1 MKQLKTKTH
10 GRTTTVNKRLN
21 NSLEKLPQS
30 KIQEVLDF
38 VDFLL
43 SRAQTPR
50 KIQKLGDRFAGVWK
64 DSRTAEEIIADIR
77 NSRVN
82 ATGRNE
88 L

>member
-1 MKQLKTKTH
+1 
-10 GRTTTVNKRLN
+10 LN
-21 NSLEKLPQS
+21 NSLEKLPQN

-43 SRAQTPR
+43 LRAQQPR
-50 KIQKLGDRFAGVWK
+50 KMQRLGDRFAGVWK
-64 DSRTAEEIIADIR
+64 DNRSAEEIIADIR

-82 ATGRNE
+82 AAERNE